1 MTAPSCSTGGSPE
14 VLRQRPLGGATIDR
28 PRPAATR
35 RRPVVQPHQHGSLTG
50 YTYGCHCT
58 SCKAANTR
66 AGGKRRRR
74 QAMGLTGPHDRLPYG
89 PTHTAVCGLRSAGY
103 TSPQIARLTGLSS
116 TQISRLLRPG
126 GQYVTRDVAERI
138 DAGVRLSA
146 RVPPVDR
153 LAARYL
159 DVHGTRLRIRA
170 LMSQGWAVEELGRR
184 LGHTGGYLSPVL
196 YTSRRI
202 TPGLHA
208 KVSRLYD
215 ELWQQTGPSTSTA
228 KRAASRGW
236 ASPLELDDDRIDDPG
251 YIPVLY
257 RPTRQ
262 TIALENRQARVAR
275 QVEVGR
281 LTELGWSAARIGE
294 HLGVV
299 GRQVVRDRARL
310 AS

>member
-1 MTAPSCSTGGSPE
+1 MPVA
-14 VLRQRPLGGATIDR
+14 PLGVSFTVLWPVGQDPQELLDAQ
-28 PRPAATR
+28 PAATR

-58 SCKAANTR
+58 SCKAANAR

-74 QAMGLTGPHDRLPYG
+74 QAMGLTGPDDRLPYA

-196 YTSRRI
+196 YTSRPDHPWPARQGQ
-202 TPGLHA
+202 PALRRA
-208 KVSRLYD
+208 VAADRPVSVDGEASCQPRLG
-215 ELWQQTGPSTSTA
+215 Q
-228 KRAASRGW
+228 
-236 ASPLELDDDRIDDPG
+236 
-251 YIPVLY
+251 
-257 RPTRQ
+257 PTR
-262 TIALENRQARVAR
+262 ARR
-275 QVEVGR
+275 R
-281 LTELGWSAARIGE
+281 P
-294 HLGVV
+294 H
-299 GRQVVRDRARL
+299 
-310 AS
+310 